1 MLMGIDYTDAMSD
14 SYLDH
19 IPSQEREKIRKR
31 MRSPEAYER
40 LRESVKGPED
50 LEREMEKNAD
60 FAEVQLTLETEP
72 GAQEKARQAVQD
84 FAREAGA
91 DAVLESLPVGAKEAL
106 KKGNFDVTV
115 DHTAHEPRLA
125 ITLKNAPSKAGTE
138 APMGNIAEA
147 LPIKPALQQQILAS
161 FVLQK

>member
-1 MLMGIDYTDAMSD
+1 MLRRIVYTAVMSD

-40 LRESVKGPED
+40 LRDSVKGPED

-60 FAEVQLTLETEP
+60 FAEVKLTLETEP
-72 GAQEKARQAVQD
+72 GAQEKARNTVQEY
-84 FAREAGA
+84 AREQGA
-91 DAVLESLPVGAKEAL
+91 DAVLESLPRGAKEAL

-115 DHTAHEPRLA
+115 DHTSHEPRLA
-125 ITLKNAPSKAGTE
+125 ITLKNSPQSSGSE

-147 LPIKPALQQQILAS
+147 LPLKPALQQQILAS
-161 FVLQK
+161 FVVK